1 MTTDSNITPPIDQPV
16 TDDQESETLVLS
28 DNGSSISLSALAK
41 LMHSLANLNRLKLL
55 LFLLRHNKVPVTQ
68 LAKLISAKRVNT
80 SNDLLVL
87 RSLNLVSSRP
97 RGQSHVYS
105 ITEQGQSLLTTV
117 VSALNALLET
127 EPIPK
132 ES

>member
-1 MTTDSNITPPIDQPV
+1 MNLVPPTTPPIDQPV

-28 DNGSSISLSALAK
+28 DDGNSITLSALAK
-41 LMHSLANLNRLKLL
+41 IMHSLANLNRLKLL
-55 LFLLRHNKVPVTQ
+55 MILLHHNEVSVTH

-80 SNDLLVL
+80 SNDLLIL
-87 RSLNLVSSRP
+87 RDLNLVSSRP

-105 ITEQGQSLLTTV
+105 ITEQGHSHLATL
-117 VSALNALLET
+117 VSALNALVET